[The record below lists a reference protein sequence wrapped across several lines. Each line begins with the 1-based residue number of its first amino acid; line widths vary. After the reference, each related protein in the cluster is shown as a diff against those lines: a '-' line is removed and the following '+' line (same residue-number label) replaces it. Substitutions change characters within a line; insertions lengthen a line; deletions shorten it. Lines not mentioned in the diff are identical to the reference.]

1 MCIKIAFWL
10 CIAGDFHPYLFLY
23 LRKNA
28 QFYIYSCN
36 SERPTNW
43 SRQNEQN
50 RQKCAFFRSTRNS
63 SLAHS
68 CTFVCACI
76 FKNVQF
82 FYSKYSTCAVLF
94 MDSKACLSV
103 KCSCRFTEHFL
114 VEELK
119 RSVKCHCHFFMPSVC
134 FFFLTRMVI
143 KELQNH
149 VRLSCSYMGSVG
161 VCCIV
166 LNFSMK
172 DHLWRQLRRSH
183 TNIVAKFEHCF
194 YHYPRFGWFSSF
206 IFHRRHWNGSICSNN
221 CEKLLSSQ
229 NLHAS
234 QTRRPVHAR
243 DNNKKSSIAS
253 TNDSFLSHATK
264 NGFNGIT

>member
-1 MCIKIAFWL
+1 M
-10 CIAGDFHPYLFLY
+10 H
-23 LRKNA
+23 
-28 QFYIYSCN
+28 
-36 SERPTNW
+36 
-43 SRQNEQN
+43 
-50 RQKCAFFRSTRNS
+50 
-63 SLAHS
+63 
-68 CTFVCACI
+68 
-76 FKNVQF
+76 
-82 FYSKYSTCAVLF
+82 
-94 MDSKACLSV
+94 
-103 KCSCRFTEHFL
+103 
-114 VEELK
+114 
-119 RSVKCHCHFFMPSVC
+119 SVC

-149 VRLSCSYMGSVG
+149 VRLSCSYMGLVG
-161 VCCIV
+161 VRCIV

-206 IFHRRHWNGSICSNN
+206 VFFFLFCHRRHWNGSICSNN

-234 QTRRPVHAR
+234 QTCRPVHAR
-243 DNNKKSSIAS
+243 DNNKKSSRAS